1 LTVEIKM
8 PELGENVTEGTIVH
22 WLKEVGNRI
31 RQSEILVEV
40 MTEKVNLEVE
50 STASG
55 ILIEILYPEES
66 IVRVGEVIAR
76 IQAEAQ

>member
-1 LTVEIKM
+1 MTVEIKM

-22 WLKEVGNRI
+22 WAKEVGAPVREG
-31 RQSEILVEV
+31 EILVEV

-50 STASG
+50 STVSG
-55 ILIEILYPEES
+55 ILIEILFPEES

-76 IQAEAQ
+76 IQADPQ

>member
-1 LTVEIKM
+1 M

-22 WLKEVGNRI
+22 WLKEVGEPVGEG
-31 RQSEILVEV
+31 EILVEV

-50 STASG
+50 STVSG
-55 ILIEILYPEES
+55 ILIEILFPEES

-76 IQAEAQ
+76 IQAGSR